1 MQRVL
6 LTHGPVYYLHGGEG
20 FPLLLLHGWGGSS
33 RYWKETITACRPF
46 RSVYALDMPGY
57 GHSPPLTDPASAERL
72 ARIIIEFADT
82 LNLDQFDLN
91 AHSFGASVAA
101 YLVAHYPQR
110 VRRLILTCFSTFQ
123 NEFERRMVDQMMRQ
137 MGLSLAM
144 WQPWMSLWHPWTAL
158 WQSWMTL
165 WRPRMPGHMP
175 SIYQTI
181 AWRFFYTVPSDE
193 ALLQEGFEDFL
204 RMDQRTSL
212 ESIISALHPSI
223 TTALQAITIPTLLV
237 AARQDMIM
245 PPSGVPVVQEL
256 IPNCHLHWIEH
267 CGHVPM
273 IEKPEAYHQIIH
285 NFLLGEGKFA

>member
-6 LTHGPVYYLHGGEG
+6 LSHGPVYYLHDGEG
-20 FPLLLLHGWGGSS
+20 FPLILLHGWGGSS
-33 RYWKETITACRPF
+33 RYWKETIAYCSPL

-57 GHSPPLTDPASAERL
+57 GHSPPLTETASAERL
-72 ARIIIEFADT
+72 ARIIIEFADA

-101 YLVAHYPQR
+101 YLAAHYPQR

-181 AWRFFYTVPSDE
+181 AWRFFYTVPTDE
-193 ALLQEGFEDFL
+193 VLLQEGFEDFL

-223 TTALQAITIPTLLV
+223 TTALQAITTPTLLV

-245 PPSGVPVVQEL
+245 PTSGVPVVKDL
-256 IPNCHLHWIEH
+256 IPNSRLHWIEH

-273 IEKPEAYHQIIH
+273 IEKPEEYHPLIRA
-285 NFLLGEGKFA
+285 FLLGDGNFA